1 MAKKYISPK
10 KIINKAI
17 KKWWLFF
24 LFAVLG
30 GAIGFLISMVQTPRY
45 EAVARISTSID
56 YTISP
61 KIEDYQEDRVIQDT
75 GLLMISDDVL
85 EAVRSNLADNG
96 IAITHQEMID
106 SFTMERIDDLWTL
119 RVTNFNPKL
128 AEEMANVWMDEAYL
142 QLDTAFQHAQ
152 TANSIT
158 VYIDSLERCL
168 YADAEEA
175 ENYALCAVSSTDAIT
190 TEILKKTDLLKSEL
204 NLGRTINPSLRYSII
219 SYAQTPNEPVFHT
232 RGILILSNI
241 LLGVLAAC
249 TVIVIISGKE
259 KTKG

>member
-1 MAKKYISPK
+1 MAKNNISPK
-10 KIINKAI
+10 IIINKAI
-17 KKWWLFF
+17 NKWWLFF

-30 GAIGFLISMVQTPRY
+30 GTIGFLISMVQTPRY

-85 EAVRSNLADNG
+85 KAVRSNLAAHG
-96 IAITHQEMID
+96 IAITHQEMMD

-119 RVTNFNPKL
+119 RVTNFDPEL
-128 AEEMANVWMDEAYL
+128 AEEMANAWMDEAYL

-152 TANSIT
+152 IANSIT

-175 ENYALCAVSSTDAIT
+175 ENYALCKVSSTDAIT

-241 LLGVLAAC
+241 LLGVLAAF
-249 TVIVIISGKE
+249 TVIVIISGKD